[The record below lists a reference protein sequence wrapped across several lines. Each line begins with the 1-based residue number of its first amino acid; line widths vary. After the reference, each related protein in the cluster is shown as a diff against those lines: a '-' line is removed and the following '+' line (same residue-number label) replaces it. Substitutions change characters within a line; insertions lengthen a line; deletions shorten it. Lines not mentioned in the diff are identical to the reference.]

1 VYDNLVPFQEE
12 ELTAAAVRVFVA
24 SSHAYRSVCY
34 KKKRRRRRRR
44 SKRRSPNYGANAR
57 EQGREGRVRG

>member
-34 KKKRRRRRRR
+34 KKKRRRRRRSRSR
-44 SKRRSPNYGANAR
+44 SKTRSPNYEANAR
-57 EQGREGRVRG
+57 EQEGM